1 MKKAVLSCALFIF
14 SGIGVLCVAQT
25 PDTLWT
31 RTYGGPG
38 NDYVYDLKQTSDG
51 GYILAGSGVFGTGGP
66 NVYLIKTNADGD
78 TIWTRFFDAYDS
90 DHASSVQQT
99 DDDGY
104 IVACNGFTNLIKLDE
119 FGDSLWSHDYGIVV
133 NSVWPTDDGG
143 YIIGGGVVDGPWI
156 IKTDSLGNV
165 IWSHFFNNNYFSHI
179 MHVQQTFDGGYMATG
194 TAYSDSNWSDF
205 YIIKMDGSGDT
216 LWTRSYGTNGAE
228 EAHCAQQTFD
238 GGYIL
243 SGLFYWTVR
252 TDEAGDTLWC
262 RNYGYDGTGCAYSL
276 QETRDGGYIIGGR
289 TNRPFM
295 EAQFYMVKTD
305 LDGNI
310 EWEFDYGAAGWDIGH
325 NVCQTDD
332 WGYIMAGWTDSYG
345 TGGMD
350 IMLVRLGYPTE
361 VEDLLVPAPEYIS
374 LSSNYPNPFNAS
386 TTIEFSLDRSRFV
399 MLAVYDLLG
408 RKIQTLINGY
418 VQAGLYSINFDAS
431 SISSGV
437 YFYRLQTRDMVETKR
452 MLLLK

>member
-1 MKKAVLSCALFIF
+1 MKNAIISCALFAIL
-14 SGIGVLCVAQT
+14 GIDSFCVAQM

-31 RTYGGPG
+31 RTFGGPA

-66 NVYLIKTNADGD
+66 NVYLVKTDADGD
-78 TIWTRFFDAYDS
+78 TIWTRYFDAVDS
-90 DHASSVQQT
+90 DHASSIHQT
-99 DDDGY
+99 EDDGY
-104 IVACNGFTNLIKLDE
+104 IVACNGFTNLIRLDE
-119 FGDSLWSHDYGIVV
+119 YGDSLWSHDYGIVA
-133 NSVWPTDDGG
+133 NSISLTDDGG
-143 YIIGGGVVDGPWI
+143 YILGGGVVDGPWI

-165 IWSHFFNNNYFSHI
+165 VWSHFFNNNYFSHI
-179 MHVQQTFDGGYMATG
+179 THVQQTLDGGYMAAG

-252 TDEAGDTLWC
+252 TDAAGDTLWC

-332 WGYIMAGWTDSYG
+332 WGYIMAGWTDLYG

-350 IMLVRLGYPTE
+350 IMLVRLGYSTGI
-361 VEDLLVPAPEYIS
+361 EDPLTPVPENTSLLG
-374 LSSNYPNPFNAS
+374 NYPNPFNAS
-386 TTIEFSLDRSRFV
+386 TTIEFSLEKSRFV
-399 MLAVYDLLG
+399 TLTLYDLLG
-408 RKIQTLINGY
+408 RRIETL
-418 VQAGLYSINFDAS
+418 VDEDKPAGRHQVTWHAEKS
-431 SISSGV
+431 SSGI
-437 YFYRLQTRDMVETKR
+437 YFYRIEAGDYSETRKM
-452 MLLLK
+452 MLLK